1 MRLQAQ
7 MLLSVASGSLGPAAT
22 VVRAFVPA
30 ASTAVRVH
38 SAAASTRGAA
48 TAAAAASSTTR
59 LRAFSAGAAGPSVD
73 RAAISSWGR
82 ASSSRRPV
90 ACSAESGGKAG
101 ASGAAGEGGGGGG
114 GRASAAVLQDA
125 EKRGGAARGGS
136 PAAVEKLDLKP
147 PKGTRDVFP
156 EDMRL
161 RNWLFGH
168 WRGVASSFGFEEY
181 DAPVLESESLYT
193 RKSGEE
199 VTQQLYCFEDKGGR
213 RVSLRPEMT
222 PSLARMVM
230 AKRKSLTLP
239 VKWFSIPQCWR
250 YERMTRGRRREHYQ
264 WNMDIW
270 GVSGVSAEAELLG
283 AMVTF
288 FERVGL
294 RAEDVGIRVNSRG
307 VLTEVLHSLGVP
319 GDKHTATCVLVD
331 KLDKVPLEA
340 VAGDLAELGLE
351 ETSVKRLL
359 EVMELRDMEGVEAF
373 LGKESPAAQELR
385 KLFALAESYGI
396 SDWLVLDCS
405 VVRGLAYYTGTVF
418 EAFDRRGKLRAIAG
432 GGRYD
437 ALLESFGGEALPA
450 AGFGFGDA
458 VIVELLSDR
467 GLLPKETG
475 PGVTAVVFG
484 WDDELQGAATEVA
497 ASLRREGVSV
507 DLVLQPRKTKANF
520 KHATRVGATYVV
532 MVAPSEWKA
541 GKVSV
546 KDLRTSDQKEL
557 PVGEVASHILAGDV
571 AISKE

>member
-1 MRLQAQ
+1 
-7 MLLSVASGSLGPAAT
+7 MLLSVASGSLGPGAT
-22 VVRAFVPA
+22 VVRAFAP
-30 ASTAVRVH
+30 TAVSSA
-38 SAAASTRGAA
+38 SAAVRLH
-48 TAAAAASSTTR
+48 ASSSRYTASSATVR
-59 LRAFSAGAAGPSVD
+59 TSSAAGAAGQCARRD
-73 RAAISSWGR
+73 AISSWGT
-82 ASSSRRPV
+82 ASLSSSSRRSV
-90 ACSAESGGKAG
+90 MRMAEAGGG
-101 ASGAAGEGGGGGG
+101 AVEGGGG

-125 EKRGGAARGGS
+125 EKRSGGGRGGS
-136 PAAVEKLDLKP
+136 GASEKLDLKP

-168 WRGVASSFGFEEY
+168 WRDVASSFGFEEY

-239 VKWFSIPQCWR
+239 VKWFSLPQCWR

-270 GVSGVSAEAELLG
+270 GVTGVAAEAELLG
-283 AMVTF
+283 AMAAF

-294 RAEDVGIRVNSRG
+294 GPEDVGIKVNSRG
-307 VLTEVLHSLGVP
+307 VLTEVMRSLGVP
-319 GDKHTATCVLVD
+319 EDKHTATCVLVD

-340 VAGDLAELGLE
+340 VTGDLAALGLDGA
-351 ETSVKRLL
+351 SVKRLL
-359 EVMELRDMEGVEAF
+359 EVMELKDMGGVETF
-373 LGKESPAAQELR
+373 LGKESPAADELR
-385 KLFALAESYGI
+385 QLFSLAGRYGL

-437 ALLESFGGEALPA
+437 ALLESFGGEPLPA

-458 VIVELLSDR
+458 VIVELLSDK
-467 GLLPKETG
+467 GLLPKDKG
-475 PGVTAVVFG
+475 PGVAAVVCAFNA
-484 WDDELQGAATEVA
+484 ELQGAATEVA
-497 ASLRREGVSV
+497 GALRRKGVSV
-507 DLVLQPRKTKANF
+507 DLVLETRKTKANF
-520 KHATRVGATYVV
+520 KHAARVGATYVV
-532 MVAPSEWKA
+532 LVAPSEWED

-546 KDLRTSDQKEL
+546 KDLRTSNQTQLSVEDAA
-557 PVGEVASHILAGDV
+557 GHILDGMVCATED
-571 AISKE
+571 AE